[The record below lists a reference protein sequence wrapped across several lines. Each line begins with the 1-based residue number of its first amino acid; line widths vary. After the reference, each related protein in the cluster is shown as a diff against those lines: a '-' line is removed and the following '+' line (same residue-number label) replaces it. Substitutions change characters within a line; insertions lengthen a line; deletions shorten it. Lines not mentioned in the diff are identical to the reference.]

1 MFPNISRFY
10 STNDPETLIS
20 LDEYISRM
28 KPDQDTIL
36 YIPGDSKDAI
46 LKSPILKK
54 YVKLGYE
61 VLILGDPIDEFC
73 VQHLTEY
80 EKRKVKSIAK
90 DDVNI
95 IDSDEVSKKKLQKLK
110 EMYKPLTEWF
120 RNYLGKRV
128 EKVSIS
134 TKLDDDPC
142 FILTS
147 QYGYSAQMEKINR
160 AQAFA
165 NQDKTAS
172 YMLAKKTLELNPHHP
187 VIKTLLQKVKASEGG
202 EMDED
207 VIAYADLLY
216 N

>member
-1 MFPNISRFY
+1 MLIRSLTTITLYLCRLLTFHYRFY
-10 STNDPETLIS
+10 STNDPKKLTS
-20 LDEYISRM
+20 LDQYISRM

-36 YIPGDSKDAI
+36 YLPGDTNDAI

-54 YVKLGYE
+54 YQKEGYE
-61 VLILGDPIDEFC
+61 VLLMGDPIDEFC
-73 VQHLTEY
+73 VQHLSEY

-95 IDSDEVSKKKLQKLK
+95 LDGNDEIAKKKLQKLK

-120 RNYLGKRV
+120 KSHLGKEI
-128 EKVSIS
+128 EKVTI
-134 TKLDDDPC
+134 TNKLEDDPV

-165 NQDKTAS
+165 N
-172 YMLAKKTLELNPHHP
+172 
-187 VIKTLLQKVKASEGG
+187 
-202 EMDED
+202 
-207 VIAYADLLY
+207 
-216 N
+216 